1 MGCYFVPCLTSEY
14 SQKTQKGF
22 PKSTAASESQGQRES
37 WCGFGRGNPRCSF
50 HDSRFPVWRRGGTA
64 GEKRPAP
71 APLLSA
77 HPRGPVPLA
86 RRVRG
91 REHTA
96 LFFTSLAGVFFPAT
110 DVHFAEVLVADALTS
125 LSRVFA
131 DVAVTF
137 LLVAK
142 GYGVGMP
149 GWVLFLVPCTFA
161 SCPYW

>member
-1 MGCYFVPCLTSEY
+1 MRGLPACP
-14 SQKTQKGF
+14 
-22 PKSTAASESQGQRES
+22 QR
-37 WCGFGRGNPRCSF
+37 
-50 HDSRFPVWRRGGTA
+50 
-64 GEKRPAP
+64 
-71 APLLSA
+71 
-77 HPRGPVPLA
+77 
-86 RRVRG
+86 

-142 GYGVGMP
+142 GWGVGYP
-149 GWVLFLVPCTFA
+149 GWVFCYVPCVFA
-161 SCPYW
+161 SFPYW